1 MNRTVDA
8 GTSAIREEATWH
20 PMTGRSGNDTSI
32 YGNSRLYSTRWKVS
46 VPRSALNTQASASPI
61 VHDDVHFEVKWL
73 LGRPLVVAVELWLWW
88 WKRLVSYITR
98 WLKYKTYRYF
108 YFKLSFLSLV
118 LLGKLEISYT
128 KFEIKSRTRT
138 SICHFRLY
146 MPQAPLHE

>member
-1 MNRTVDA
+1 MNTTVDA

-73 LGRPLVVAVELWLWW
+73 LGRPLVVAVEL
-88 WKRLVSYITR
+88 
-98 WLKYKTYRYF
+98 
-108 YFKLSFLSLV
+108 
-118 LLGKLEISYT
+118 
-128 KFEIKSRTRT
+128 
-138 SICHFRLY
+138 
-146 MPQAPLHE
+146 